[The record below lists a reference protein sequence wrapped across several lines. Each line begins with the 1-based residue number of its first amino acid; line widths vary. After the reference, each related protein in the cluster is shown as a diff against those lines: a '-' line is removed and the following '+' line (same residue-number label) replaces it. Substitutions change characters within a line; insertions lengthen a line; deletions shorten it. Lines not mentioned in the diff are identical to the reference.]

1 MHVLYVCRLDL
12 QLPLL
17 QNALADAN
25 AYAAAGHGVGF
36 LGPVVSQN
44 TFGVLR
50 GMQARNAARQQRNPN
65 AAAARVDADQ
75 RALEREVDAQLDRFR
90 ADSDDLALYFDIPD
104 PSTGKTVRRYS
115 DPLLWWKANEKTY
128 PLIAAAARRLLAV
141 PASEAPSER
150 VFSRLSNLVPP
161 ERNRLSTQRV
171 IDSLLLHCNR
181 LWLNQKPENA

>member
-1 MHVLYVCRLDL
+1 VHVLYVCRLDL

-75 RALEREVDAQLDRFR
+75 RALDVKLMLSWIDSAQTQMILHFTSTSLIRALERLCAAIRIHSFGGR
-90 ADSDDLALYFDIPD
+90 RTRKRT
-104 PSTGKTVRRYS
+104 PSS
-115 DPLLWWKANEKTY
+115 LLLRVGCW
-128 PLIAAAARRLLAV
+128 LCRLLRLRV
-141 PASEAPSER
+141 N
-150 VFSRLSNLVPP
+150 VFSRLSNPLFLPNATASAPNV
-161 ERNRLSTQRV
+161 
-171 IDSLLLHCNR
+171 SLTVCCCI
-181 LWLNQKPENA
+181 AIVSG